1 MRFNINVALLAATA
15 VNAVSIQQAEWE
27 EYEKVAA
34 IFSDTMLDYGDH
46 NDDGYTGVGLD
57 LEEHVLVSIG
67 GDRIDMAMAADDE
80 RTDALVSV
88 LEEYGF
94 DD

>member
-1 MRFNINVALLAATA
+1 
-15 VNAVSIQQAEWE
+15 
-27 EYEKVAA
+27 
-34 IFSDTMLDYGDH
+34 MLDYGDQ
-46 NDDGYTGVGLD
+46 NEDGYTGVGLD

-67 GDRIDMAMAADDE
+67 EDRVDMAMAADDE